1 MKKSKNQSLYQALP
15 HSWIAFNDSN
25 TSEYKYTCFVDT
37 WNTVPI
43 SNINEELIKKSIARR
58 VNSFRAAGGVVKEEF
73 SDESISELTFCA
85 PALNENVPDIFC
97 KMNPLTFYCESCERV
112 KTEYKAIEAPIC
124 PWCQKNGKTIRM
136 KQLQF
141 VYACECGFAEGVKP
155 VSKGDLLFKPR
166 LSQFKFFKP
175 NGQAEDMHRTCPS
188 CNKFIPYPKTATD
201 RKITNAQNGSI
212 VNLYNQKYADILK
225 QYKSDAEFL
234 MLGKW
239 FGVLSDDDFKNI
251 LDNPKDFFEPTIRG
265 VDDPE
270 IIRIANAFH
279 VTPEQALINMGLVDK
294 DSLTLNKLKSEVNE
308 LISLESLNER
318 LDCIT
323 SDLIEFDTLKY
334 PKNKITLKHAI
345 EKGMSVE
352 SIIDPQEIYSLID
365 KLGINDIQVSEFVQ
379 IVNYTYGF
387 TRVRSQPEGSDG
399 SLRLNGFGG
408 KVYTNILETEGLLVE
423 FDLLKIYKWLV
434 ENDVVS
440 DDVEIDNERDAKV
453 WFMENIK
460 LESITPF
467 STITGENN
475 RITKAVYSL
484 LHTISHL
491 MIISAGV
498 NSGLSR
504 DSLSEI
510 IFPEAGSIFIYPTS
524 SEGVVLGSV
533 SGMFET
539 SLQLF
544 LEGALK
550 DNEICTFDP
559 VCSTNQ
565 NGACVACTYLNE
577 VACTHFNK
585 DLSRSYLY
593 GGSIKINNEEIV
605 IKKGFWK

>member
-1 MKKSKNQSLYQALP
+1 MLP
-15 HSWIAFNDSN
+15 R
-25 TSEYKYTCFVDT
+25 
-37 WNTVPI
+37 
-43 SNINEELIKKSIARR
+43 AR
-58 VNSFRAAGGVVKEEF
+58 
-73 SDESISELTFCA
+73 SIS
-85 PALNENVPDIFC
+85 
-97 KMNPLTFYCESCERV
+97 R
-112 KTEYKAIEAPIC
+112 
-124 PWCQKNGKTIRM
+124 
-136 KQLQF
+136 
-141 VYACECGFAEGVKP
+141 
-155 VSKGDLLFKPR
+155 PR
-166 LSQFKFFKP
+166 
-175 NGQAEDMHRTCPS
+175 G
-188 CNKFIPYPKTATD
+188 
-201 RKITNAQNGSI
+201 
-212 VNLYNQKYADILK
+212 
-225 QYKSDAEFL
+225 
-234 MLGKW
+234 
-239 FGVLSDDDFKNI
+239 
-251 LDNPKDFFEPTIRG
+251 
-265 VDDPE
+265 
-270 IIRIANAFH
+270 
-279 VTPEQALINMGLVDK
+279 
-294 DSLTLNKLKSEVNE
+294 
-308 LISLESLNER
+308 
-318 LDCIT
+318 
-323 SDLIEFDTLKY
+323 
-334 PKNKITLKHAI
+334 
-345 EKGMSVE
+345 
-352 SIIDPQEIYSLID
+352 
-365 KLGINDIQVSEFVQ
+365 EFVQ